1 MRMHLKI
8 ALALIASIT
17 FTSAIFAQDMQ
28 KPVVVLVHGYK
39 SEDELSP
46 LADAYKKKGY
56 EVVRF
61 KYDWE
66 DSLEK
71 SADQLVD
78 EITSI
83 QQKYHLKEVKV
94 VAHSMGGLV
103 SRRAMISDRN
113 KTLANK
119 EFKVDF
125 ISIASPFGGFPS
137 ANVAKL
143 LPYNILGTKESHR
156 SLATRSAFIT
166 NPGNLGRNI
175 THTKIETIET
185 NKKRNIIREVVIKGR
200 NTSTTYK
207 LPVTV
212 KDAVALPHHQT
223 NDKVDKDPQVSKII
237 RLDMGHVGVLVNEYQ
252 EVSSELKEVLNMKES
267 GAALAIPCENKM
279 NTTQPI
285 NTNSDLLKIAP
296 YVNK

>member
-8 ALALIASIT
+8 ALALLVSIT
-17 FTSAIFAQDMQ
+17 FLSAIFAEDIQ

-39 SEDELSP
+39 SEDELGP
-46 LADAYKKKGY
+46 LEEAYIKKGY

-66 DSLEK
+66 ASLEK
-71 SADQLVD
+71 SADLLVD
-78 EITSI
+78 EITTI

-103 SRRAMISDRN
+103 SRRAMIEDRN

-119 EFKVDF
+119 DFKVNF
-125 ISIASPFGGFPS
+125 TSIASPFGGFSS
-137 ANVAKL
+137 ANVARL
-143 LPYNILGTKESHR
+143 LPYNILGAKESHR
-156 SLATRSAFIT
+156 SLATKSAFIT
-166 NPGNLGRNI
+166 NPGNLGKNI

-185 NKKRNIIREVVIKGR
+185 NKKRNIIREVVAKGK
-200 NTSTTYK
+200 NSSTIYK

-223 NDKVDKDPQVSKII
+223 NDKVDKDPQITKII
-237 RLDMGHVGVLVNEYQ
+237 RLEMGHVGVLVNEDQ
-252 EVSSELKEVLNMKES
+252 EVSSELQEVLSMKES
-267 GAALAIPCENKM
+267 EATSGVPCENQM
-279 NTTQPI
+279 NATQPL

-296 YVNK
+296 FIK